1 VSDLHVQDA
10 LQSGDHISFMRTEEV
25 SMADLFTRMIRAS
38 KLDVTLYEEVEADR
52 GAMGQAVLVVVISS
66 VAAGIGAITVT
77 GPAGLVLGTVTAILG
92 WLVWAFLVYL
102 IGTKL
107 LPEPQTS
114 SDPGELMRTIGF
126 SSAPGTIRILAVVP
140 ALANIVILVASIWM
154 LVAMVVAVRTALDY
168 TSTPRAVGVC
178 VIGWFIQVL
187 LYVLV
192 FSLFARPA

>member
-1 VSDLHVQDA
+1 M
-10 LQSGDHISFMRTEEV
+10 SFMRTEEV

-77 GPAGLVLGTVTAILG
+77 GPEGLVLGTVTAILG